1 MSPAEL
7 GELRGALVT
16 LEAGVISHPVLPV
29 LHLGIR
35 PRPPVHEA
43 AQPRE
48 HRLAGAGLHARK
60 ANTLKCLTNVTKCCK
75 CMIDNQEQVVI

>member
-1 MSPAEL
+1 MNIRIIYFTWYVEGAASAAEDMATNSAVMSPAEL
-7 GELRGALVT
+7 GELGGALVT

-29 LHLGIR
+29 LHLGLR

-48 HRLAGAGLHARK
+48 H
-60 ANTLKCLTNVTKCCK
+60 
-75 CMIDNQEQVVI
+75 